1 MKNLTLIRVSDH
13 NGATSGVL
21 LFDDVPRLVTLEDA
35 WRDNETNISCIPEGV
50 YKILRVKSQRF
61 GDTYTV
67 DAVEGRSL
75 IRFHWGNTIEDTEGC
90 ILVGLKF
97 GETEMPSIAQS
108 QIGFKKFMGLME
120 DEKEA
125 RLVIVSTYGGGRAH

>member
-1 MKNLTLIRVSDH
+1 MKNLTLIRVSDT

-21 LFDDVPRLVTLEDA
+21 LFNDTPRLVTLEDA
-35 WRDNETNISCIPEGV
+35 WRDNETNISCIPEGI

-67 DAVEGRSL
+67 EGVEGRSL

-90 ILVGLKF
+90 ILVGMKY

-108 QIGFKKFMGLME
+108 QLGFKKFMEIME
-120 DEKEA
+120 DVKEA